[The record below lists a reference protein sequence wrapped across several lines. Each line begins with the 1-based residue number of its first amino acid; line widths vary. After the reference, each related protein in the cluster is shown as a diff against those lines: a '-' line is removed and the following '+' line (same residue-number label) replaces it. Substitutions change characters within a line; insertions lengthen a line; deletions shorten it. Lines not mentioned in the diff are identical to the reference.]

1 MENKTDIISQNKNI
15 NRANPDKFKNIKI
28 IKFIPKSAKI
38 NLSQKYS
45 KIFNFILFEI
55 IFLLLPKKIGS
66 INLIEIKVNK
76 IGYNQIFGDEYTD
89 LIPDRIIFNE
99 RPLLI
104 LNKIIYVQ
112 SLDNSIYLEW
122 DKSVNNF
129 TFMFSNLTSITYI
142 NMNFEL
148 QNNFNMS
155 YMFYNCYNLK
165 DFIYDISNGKTLT
178 SIDMSKMFY
187 NCPLLKTF
195 QFNKLKLNNVNTSY
209 MFYNC
214 KSLKTFASENI
225 KIVNDMKAMFYNCKS
240 LEEINLGGTTSSS
253 AIDISYMLYNCN
265 KLTSFII
272 KSIKIKEMKYMFYN
286 CNSLNKVNFNF
297 FIGSNEYINM
307 SYLFYNCKSLEEIE
321 GDFKTFLISDTI
333 KMFYNCNS
341 LKSLNFNPIKANQ
354 KINMTKMFYNCE
366 NIDKIIFT
374 FYGSSNYY
382 FPNDLSYSFYNCVS
396 LTSIEL
402 NYFKTDQV
410 KEISYM
416 MYNCKKLT
424 EFSHYSN
431 FSNSL
436 ITSMKGL
443 FQNCES
449 LITLDLSRFYTS
461 NVEIMWGMFK
471 GCKSLTYLNLQKFR
485 TSKVIDMESM
495 FEGCESLIFLSL
507 INFNTSNVHYMN
519 KMFSGCT
526 NLQSLYFNYISS
538 ESLGTMHQMFYNCKN
553 LKYLNLFSLTEKSQ
567 TFFEIF
573 EGTSDNF
580 TLCIKENDYIP
591 NIFKE
596 ILKKANVMRDCSYNC
611 YGIGNHRAGILEKK
625 LCCPIFEF
633 NGKCYDKCPKR
644 TKLLDDSKVCK
655 NFSCD
660 WNFL

>member
-1 MENKTDIISQNKNI
+1 MENKTDIISQNKI
-15 NRANPDKFKNIKI
+15 NRANPDKFENIKI
-28 IKFIPKSAKI
+28 IKFIQKSTKI

-45 KIFNFILFEI
+45 KIFNYILFEI
-55 IFLLLPKKIGS
+55 IFLLLPNKIRT

-104 LNKIIYVQ
+104 LNKIIYVH
-112 SLDNSIYLEW
+112 SLDNLIRLEW

-148 QNNFNMS
+148 QNNCNMS

-195 QFNKLKLNNVNTSY
+195 QFNKLNLNNVNTSY

-214 KSLKTFASENI
+214 KSLKTLASENI
-225 KIVNDMKAMFYNCKS
+225 KTVNNMKAMFYNSKS
-240 LEEINLGGTTSSS
+240 LEEINLGGATSSS
-253 AIDISYMLYNCN
+253 YIIDISYMLYNCN

-297 FIGSNEYINM
+297 FSGSTGINDYINM

-333 KMFYNCNS
+333 KMFYKCTS
-341 LKSLNFNPIKANQ
+341 LKSLIFNPIKANQ

-382 FPNDLSYSFYNCVS
+382 FPNDLSYSFYNCIS
-396 LTSIEL
+396 LTSIE
-402 NYFKTDQV
+402 
-410 KEISYM
+410 
-416 MYNCKKLT
+416 
-424 EFSHYSN
+424 
-431 FSNSL
+431 
-436 ITSMKGL
+436 
-443 FQNCES
+443 
-449 LITLDLSRFYTS
+449 
-461 NVEIMWGMFK
+461 
-471 GCKSLTYLNLQKFR
+471 
-485 TSKVIDMESM
+485 
-495 FEGCESLIFLSL
+495 
-507 INFNTSNVHYMN
+507 
-519 KMFSGCT
+519 
-526 NLQSLYFNYISS
+526 
-538 ESLGTMHQMFYNCKN
+538 
-553 LKYLNLFSLTEKSQ
+553 
-567 TFFEIF
+567 
-573 EGTSDNF
+573 
-580 TLCIKENDYIP
+580 
-591 NIFKE
+591 
-596 ILKKANVMRDCSYNC
+596 
-611 YGIGNHRAGILEKK
+611 
-625 LCCPIFEF
+625 
-633 NGKCYDKCPKR
+633 
-644 TKLLDDSKVCK
+644 
-655 NFSCD
+655 
-660 WNFL
+660 